1 MRAHFLVLFC
11 FVLFHTVSTQEQPQY
26 SFGVFTVHHANK
38 GCIRLQNGGSTLVL
52 DGADGQRAQ
61 MAEDNPKGPRA
72 MFYVEEVGQQGSAV
86 YSLCNQKHRSFAA
99 SVKGRLSGHRS
110 NSSIAQFTFRID
122 EAPVPA
128 GISPLG
134 GVQRLDWDES
144 YLMTV
149 EQKKHFVEHGFIKL
163 DQCVSREQV
172 SAALKAINAALCLP
186 DAIGTNPAGG
196 TQYCASVGTSDAILD
211 LMYASPGELSV
222 YRTQ

>member
-11 FVLFHTVSTQEQPQY
+11 FVLFHIVSTQEQPQY

-110 NSSIAQFTFRID
+110 NSSIAQFTFKID

-134 GVQRLDWDES
+134 GVQRLDWDEL